1 MKVNPYDFTG
11 YATKYDILCGDGRTI
26 RRGAF
31 KEADGARVSLVWD
44 HRRKDPTNILGYAD
58 LEHRDDGV
66 YCRASFNDT
75 PKAKQVLACLK
86 HGDLNGLSIYA
97 NHLIEKA
104 GDVFKGKIQEV
115 SLVTSKANPGAMI
128 DTVLEHSDNPN
139 YEFDDEDR
147 GIIFSGE
154 PIVLYHSDTDDD
166 EDEKKKEKEND
177 VADTNKK
184 QSSDKTIEDVVNS
197 MTEEQKNVMY
207 YMIGEAAKNGLKKED
222 ETDSNNKDTDNPKKK
237 EEENQLKH
245 NVFEGDTSRSLA
257 HSIDFE
263 QMMKDGKKMGSL
275 KEAYLEHSEA
285 LGNYLQHDDDGDGSS
300 DDDETYR
307 YGIDNIDYLFPDY
320 KSLNNP
326 PEFVQRNM
334 DWVSK
339 VMNGVHHTP
348 FSRIK
353 SVFADITD
361 DDARALGYIKGN
373 YKKNEVFTLLKRTTD
388 PQTIYKKQTLD
399 RDDIIDIT
407 IDITDFDVLAWIK
420 AEMRMMLDEEI
431 GRAILVGDGRLSSS
445 DDKIQQNHVRSIYH
459 DDDFYSVKV
468 AVKVSKNATDDEIAK
483 TTIRSIIKARK
494 DYKGSGT
501 PSFFTTPEVLTNM
514 LLLEDAN
521 GRIIYDTEEKLR
533 TALRVK
539 EIVEVE
545 VMENQTRTDS
555 DNVTRPLIG
564 IIANLADYNVGAD
577 KGGAVNMFD
586 DFDID
591 YNQQKYL
598 IETRISGALIKPY
611 SALVIELE
619 KATA

>member
-407 IDITDFDVLAWIK
+407 DFDVLAWIK